1 MNSSMS
7 EWGVGYREVCESFVL
22 SLECVSVSVL
32 MVECN
37 ERVFCEVL

>member
-7 EWGVGYREVCESFVL
+7 EWGVGYGEVCVSCVL
-22 SLECVSVSVL
+22 SHKCVSVSVL
-32 MVECN
+32 KVECN